1 MAYYDVLIAAWNSS
15 IQPPAGAV
23 GTGLSSA
30 QTTATKLSNLNGWTV
45 TGSIPTNLTVVGSQ
59 ILNCIAWSEFNVL
72 TAQQQNN
79 VLNMCAV
86 PGPLLGGSTN
96 VGLIVSGMIVA
107 TFPSSGATIA
117 SLTALAKATTQS
129 WAQANGYPYDSS
141 RGNLN
146 GNDLSAA
153 GGLT

>member
-15 IQPPAGAV
+15 IQPPAGV
-23 GTGLSSA
+23 IGTGLSSA
-30 QTTATKLSNLNGWTV
+30 QNTVTKLSNLNGWTV
-45 TGSIPTNLTVVGSQ
+45 TGTVPTNLTVTGSQ
-59 ILNCIAWSEFNVL
+59 ILNCVAWSEFSGL

-86 PGPLLGGSTN
+86 PGGLLGGSTN